1 MSTLTIILISLTSL
15 TSILLAISVY
25 FNIKHG
31 VMIIKY
37 SEAIEKTLDT
47 LDERHESISKVLE
60 IPLFYDS
67 PQVRAV
73 IDDVRICRDSLLES
87 ANILTN
93 VSQDEHEEKTS
104 N

>member
-1 MSTLTIILISLTSL
+1 MSSLVIILVS
-15 TSILLAISVY
+15 SILILTALLGVSVY

-31 VMIIKY
+31 IMIIKFT
-37 SEAIEKTLDT
+37 EAVEKTLDV
-47 LDERHESISKVLE
+47 LDSRYDSISKVLE

-67 PQVRAV
+67 PQVRGV
-73 IDDVRICRDSLLES
+73 IDDVRTCRDSLLES

-93 VSQDEHEEKTS
+93 VSQDEDEEEKS